1 MKLYKTAV
9 ISAYPCCGKS
19 YVTEHGFCGYKIL
32 DSDSRN
38 FSWIFREYTDEEIK
52 EFTDRYEE
60 GKHLL
65 SVKGFKELMRGQKIP
80 KRNPNFVE
88 DYMKHVE
95 DNIGKA
101 DIIFVSSHLEVRK
114 ALQELTNKRDD
125 FEFYTVYP
133 EPEMLEE
140 FVGRMYLRHN
150 TNQFIDKQ
158 ISMWKTNMKNIE
170 NEPHGKLYRLDHEE
184 YMTDILE
191 RYF

>member
-19 YVTEHGFCGYKIL
+19 YVTRRGFCGYKIL

-38 FSWIFREYTDEEIK
+38 FSWIYSKYTDEEIK
-52 EFTDRYEE
+52 EYMDKHHVTIEE
-60 GKHLL
+60 FREIVG
-65 SVKGFKELMRGQKIP
+65 MYKIP
-80 KRNPNFVE
+80 ERNPNFVK
-88 DYMKHVE
+88 DYIEHIE
-95 DNIGKA
+95 DNINKA

-150 TNQFIDKQ
+150 TNQFINKQ
-158 ISMWKTNMKNIE
+158 ISMWDNNMKNIE

-184 YMTDILE
+184 YMMDILE